1 MRTRVSSL
9 LVAALVFVLLPM
21 AVARARGVP
30 GGAESA
36 ASTAPTV
43 SSVPSAPV
51 PAPEKV
57 LRMPIRTDGPK
68 SLDPVKGSTVYDN
81 QACCQFYD
89 TLLQQKYLYRP
100 ERITSYEEVT
110 EPALLTEMPKVSDL
124 PDGRQEWLFT
134 LRPDATFHD
143 DPCFPGGKGRVVTTD
158 DVFYSWK
165 RLADPEYEL
174 ENYWLLADT
183 IVGLDEFKAAQG
195 AAVKAGKKFDYGA
208 PVAGLVKV
216 SDSQF
221 KVILT
226 KPVVR
231 FGWILTMFQT
241 SIVPREAVEKY
252 GVRFGTHP
260 VGTGPFILKKED
272 DWKPGQYLHMQRNP
286 NYRLE
291 TYPTE
296 HNKEDEA
303 LGLHTAAGTR
313 LPIVDRVEI
322 SFYVPD
328 PPMWQDFVDG
338 KIGYTQ
344 VPSEYFEQAFVK
356 RTRKLKNDWTKRG
369 VVAHAVPLLDFI
381 FEGFNMEDTL
391 LGGYEPK
398 QKKLR
403 QALSLAYD
411 WDERNESF
419 YNGINTIFDGPIPVG
434 LDGFPKDGN
443 GPVSYRGLNLAR
455 AKQLL
460 AEAGYPDGKG
470 LPEIEYYSSKGG
482 NNEQQVQMM
491 IRQFAK
497 VGVRL
502 NPKLV
507 DFSEL
512 IDAINKKKAQMFGFS
527 WGSDYPDPENNLAMF
542 YSKNKAPGANHYNY
556 DRPEFDAMY
565 ERILVMR
572 PGAERTKIIEQ
583 MRDMTC
589 EDVPYL
595 GSMGRTRYYLVNPW
609 LKNFKP
615 SEDFYNWI
623 KYLDVDESKR

>member
-1 MRTRVSSL
+1 MLTRERL
-9 LVAALVFVLLPM
+9 LHTAIHRLSTSAALLGLLLITIASNSSFAATPSP
-21 AVARARGVP
+21 VQPPARDP
-30 GGAESA
+30 A
-36 ASTAPTV
+36 AAP
-43 SSVPSAPV
+43 
-51 PAPEKV
+51 KV
-57 LRMPIRTDGPK
+57 LRIPIRTDGPK

-81 QACCQFYD
+81 QACSQLYD
-89 TLLQQKYLYRP
+89 TLLQQKYLFRP
-100 ERITSYEEVT
+100 ERITTYEEVT
-110 EPALLTEMPKVSDL
+110 EPALLARMPKLTDL
-124 PDGRQEWLFT
+124 PDGTQEWLCS
-134 LRPDATFHD
+134 LRTDARFHD
-143 DPCFPGGKGRVVTTD
+143 DPCFPAGKGRPVTTD

-183 IVGLDEFKAAQG
+183 IVGFDDFKDQQA
-195 AAVKAGKKFDYGA
+195 AAVKSGKKFDYAA
-208 PVAGLVKV
+208 PVPGLVKL
-216 SDSQF
+216 SDTDF
-221 KVILT
+221 KIILT

-241 SIVPREAVEKY
+241 SVVPREAVETY

-260 VGTGPFILKKED
+260 VGTGPFILQKES
-272 DWKPGQYLHMQRNP
+272 DWKPGQFLILHRNP
-286 NYRLE
+286 TYRPE
-291 TYPTE
+291 TYPAE

-303 LGLHTAAGTR
+303 LGLHLPAGTP

-338 KIGYTQ
+338 KIGFTQ

-356 RTRKLKNDWTKRG
+356 RTRKLKDDWSKRG
-369 VVAHAVPLLDFI
+369 IVAHAVPLLDFI
-381 FEGFNMEDTL
+381 FEGFNMEDPL
-391 LGGYEPK
+391 LGGYDPK
-398 QKKLR
+398 KIKLR
-403 QALSLAYD
+403 QALSLAFD
-411 WDERNESF
+411 WDERNEAF
-419 YNGINTIFDGPIPVG
+419 YNGINTIYDGPIPPG
-434 LDGFPKDGN
+434 LDGFPEDGN
-443 GPVSYRGLNLAR
+443 GPVSYRGLNLSK
-455 AKQLL
+455 AKKLL

-470 LPEIEYYSSKGG
+470 LPELDYYSSKGG

-497 VGVRL
+497 IGVRL

-512 IDAINKKKAQMFGFS
+512 IDAINKKKAQMFGFA
-527 WGSDYPDPENNLAMF
+527 WGSDYSDPENNLALF

-556 DRPEFDAMY
+556 DRPEFDKLY
-565 ERILVMR
+565 EQILVMK

-583 MRDMTC
+583 MRDMVC

-623 KYLDVDESKR
+623 KYLDVAR

>member
-1 MRTRVSSL
+1 MPMFNSPRGMGRVRSL
-9 LVAALVFVLLPM
+9 CFGVLT
-21 AVARARGVP
+21 AVAGVLVSAGVVQAAV
-30 GGAESA
+30 GGAGGAGESQ
-36 ASTAPTV
+36 PKK
-43 SSVPSAPV
+43 
-51 PAPEKV
+51 EKV

-100 ERITSYEEVT
+100 DKIKSYEDVT
-110 EPALLTEMPKVSDL
+110 EPLLLAEMPKVKDL
-124 PDGRQEWLFT
+124 PDGKQEWSFK
-134 LRPDATFHD
+134 LRTDAKFAD
-143 DPCFPGGKGRVVTTD
+143 DPCFPGGKGRAVTSD

-165 RLADPEYEL
+165 RLADPAYEL
-174 ENYWLLADT
+174 ENFWLFQET
-183 IVGLDEFKAAQG
+183 IVGIDAFKEAQV
-195 AAVKAGKKFDYGA
+195 AAVKNGGECDYSMPVEGLKKI
-208 PVAGLVKV
+208 
-216 SDSQF
+216 SDTEFQ
-221 KVILT
+221 VILA

-241 SIVPREAVEKY
+241 SVVPREAVEKY

-260 VGTGPFILKKED
+260 VGTGPFILEKEE
-272 DWKPGQYLHMQRNP
+272 DWKPGQFMNMRRNP
-286 NYRLE
+286 NYRVE
-291 TYPTE
+291 KYPTE
-296 HNKEDEA
+296 HSPGDEK
-303 LGLHTAAGTR
+303 LGLVKPAGTL

-322 SFYVPD
+322 TFYVPD

-344 VPSEYFEQAFVK
+344 VPAEYFEQAFVK
-356 RTRKLKNDWTKRG
+356 RTRKLKDEWAKKGT
-369 VVAHAVPLLDFI
+369 VSHAVPLLDFI
-381 FEGFNMEDTL
+381 FEGFNMEDPL
-391 LGGYEPK
+391 LGGYGEK

-403 QALSLAYD
+403 QAISLAYD

-434 LDGFPKDGN
+434 LDGYPDEGN
-443 GPVSYRGLNLAR
+443 GPVSYRGPDIAR
-455 AKQLL
+455 AKKLL

-470 LPEIEYYSSKGG
+470 LPEIDYYTSKGA
-482 NNEQQVQMM
+482 NSDQQVQML
-491 IRQFAK
+491 IRQMAK
-497 VGVRL
+497 INVKI

-512 IDAINKKKAQMFGFS
+512 IDAINKKKAPLFGFS
-527 WGSDYPDPENNLAMF
+527 WGTDYPDPENNLALF
-542 YSKNKAPGANHYNY
+542 FSKNKAPGANHYNY
-556 DRPEFDAMY
+556 DRPEYDVMY
-565 ERILVMR
+565 EKILVMK

-583 MRDMTC
+583 MRDMVC

-615 SEDFYNWI
+615 TEDFYNWI
-623 KYLDVDESKR
+623 KYLDVDDSKR

>member
-1 MRTRVSSL
+1 MLASFSRRASSRSASWVRSL
-9 LVAALVFVLLPM
+9 SGVALAATVGT
-21 AVARARGVP
+21 AASVARTGLETSAAQP
-30 GGAESA
+30 GGAK
-36 ASTAPTV
+36 T
-43 SSVPSAPV
+43 
-51 PAPEKV
+51 EKV

-68 SLDPVKGSTVYDN
+68 SLDPAKGSTVYDN
-81 QACCQFYD
+81 QAVSQFYD

-110 EPALLTEMPKVSDL
+110 EPSLLAEMPKVKDL
-124 PDGRQEWLFT
+124 PDGKQEWSFK
-134 LRPDATFHD
+134 LRTDAKFHD
-143 DPCFPGGKGRVVTTD
+143 DACFPGGKGRAVTSD

-165 RLADPEYEL
+165 RLADPQYEL
-174 ENYWLLADT
+174 ENYWLLSET
-183 IVGLDEFKAAQG
+183 IVGLDEYKDAQG
-195 AAVKAGKKFDYGA
+195 AAVKAGKAFDYGA
-208 PVAGLVKV
+208 PVPGFVKV
-216 SDSQF
+216 SDTEF

-241 SIVPREAVEKY
+241 SVVPREAVEQY

-260 VGTGPFILKKED
+260 VGTSAFILKKEE
-272 DWKPGQYLHMQRNP
+272 DWKPGQFLILHRNP

-291 TYPTE
+291 KYPTE

-303 LGLHTAAGTR
+303 LGLHKAAGTP
-313 LPIVDRVEI
+313 LPMVDRVDI
-322 SFYVPD
+322 TFYVPD

-338 KIGYTQ
+338 KIGFTQ

-356 RTRKLKNDWTKRG
+356 RTRKLKEDWAKRG
-369 VVAHAVPLLDFI
+369 VTSHAVPLLDFI
-381 FEGFNMEDTL
+381 FEGFNMEDKL
-391 LGGYEPK
+391 LGGYDAK

-403 QALSLAYD
+403 QALSLAFD

-434 LDGFPKDGN
+434 LDGHPEEGN
-443 GPVSYRGLNLAR
+443 GPVSYRGPDVPR
-455 AKQLL
+455 AKKLL

-470 LPEIEYYSSKGG
+470 LPEIDYYSSKGA

-491 IRQFAK
+491 IRQFDK
-497 VGVRL
+497 IGVRI

-512 IDAINKKKAQMFGFS
+512 IDAINKKKASFFGFA
-527 WGSDYPDPENNLAMF
+527 WGTDYPDPENNLALF

-556 DRPEFDAMY
+556 DRPEYDAMY
-565 ERILVMR
+565 EKILVMK

-583 MRDMTC
+583 MRDMVC

-623 KYLDVDESKR
+623 KYLDVAPGGK